1 MARPGF
7 FLAPEVE
14 LKVPVLPKAV
24 PSRGNWLSA
33 AIGRWALALA
43 GWRFEGNFPDI
54 PKSVLVV
61 APHTSNWDFPVGL
74 AAMYALGLRVAFL
87 AKDSLF
93 RPPLGAFLRWWG
105 GVPVDRSAAHG
116 VVEQSAQVMK
126 QRQRLYLV
134 VAPEG
139 TRKKVTR
146 WKSGFYRI
154 AHAAGVPL
162 VPVAFDYGA
171 RVIHLMPPFEPTGDY
186 QADLPRIQELFVGV
200 LPKNPDQF

>member
-1 MARPGF
+1 M
-7 FLAPEVE
+7 
-14 LKVPVLPKAV
+14 KVPVLPKAV
-24 PSRGNWLSA
+24 PKRGNWLSA
-33 AIGRWALALA
+33 ALGRWGLGLA

-54 PKSVLVV
+54 PKCVVIV

-87 AKDSLF
+87 AKHSLF
-93 RPPLGAFLRWWG
+93 RPPFGAFLRWWG
-105 GVPVDRSAAHG
+105 GVPVDRGAAHG

-126 QRQRLYLV
+126 ERERLYLV

-139 TRKKVTR
+139 TRRKVAR

-162 VPVAFDYGA
+162 VPVAFDYRE
-171 RVIHLMPPFEPTGDY
+171 RVVHLMPPFEPSGDY
-186 QADLPRIQELFVGV
+186 EADLPRIQALFVGI
-200 LPKNPDQF
+200 LPRNPDQF

>member
-1 MARPGF
+1 
-7 FLAPEVE
+7 

-33 AIGRWALALA
+33 ALGRWTLALA
-43 GWRFEGNFPDI
+43 GWRFEGNFPDT

-61 APHTSNWDFPVGL
+61 APHTSNWDFPVGIG
-74 AAMYALGLRVAFL
+74 AMYALRLRVAFL

-93 RPPLGAFLRWWG
+93 RPPFGAFLRWWG

-126 QRQRLYLV
+126 QRQHLYLV

-139 TRKKVTR
+139 TRRKVAR

-162 VPVAFDYGA
+162 VPVAFDYRA
-171 RVIHLMPPFEPTGDY
+171 RVVHLMPPFEPTGDY
-186 QADLPRIQELFVGV
+186 EADLPRIQALFVGI